1 MQAVVCIKKDVLKYK
16 VERLKTYEVKRFALT
31 PLRVNYI
38 TMGNKVVKCTLKIKI
53 YPEERGVTTCVTR
66 FYFIYVL
73 HLYSKYIKITPCMV
87 CFECAW
93 DVKGVS

>member
-1 MQAVVCIKKDVLKYK
+1 MIRNVECRQSYIKKDVLKYK

-66 FYFIYVL
+66 FILFMYYIFI
-73 HLYSKYIKITPCMV
+73 
-87 CFECAW
+87 
-93 DVKGVS
+93 VSTLK